1 MSVEPPVE
9 SSAKPRNDEPMDRP
23 HRRMAAGRSPPH
35 APEESERPP
44 DGPPVASRTFQP
56 PTSATAIALPN
67 PAHVIRDEKTCRRMC
82 PRLITQNEP
91 TLLAIGDTVRNC
103 WEIKG
108 LIGCGGY
115 GQIFYCVDGRTGQ
128 RVAIK
133 AEPIHRNGRRHRR
146 MILEQHVLV
155 RLQGQPHVPLIFGS
169 GCQAGV
175 NFIVMQL
182 LSVNLGDLR
191 KMSPLKRLSRPTC
204 GRVALQ
210 AIAALR
216 DLHNAGFLHR
226 DIKPANMCFGC
237 TETSKHRLFIVDYG
251 LARSHRMADGRPRK
265 QRERAGFRGTLRYVS
280 LRVHDREEQGP
291 ADDLVSLF
299 YTLLELLR
307 GELPWKA
314 LQQGPLI
321 RSTKDALQRDDF
333 VEISRSFGEPLREFG
348 RAVYSMGVADEPNYA
363 ALQDVMRAFGQNTPL
378 DSKYDWEADYAD
390 VLNEEEINRHLGLI
404 N

>member
-9 SSAKPRNDEPMDRP
+9 PSAKPRSDEQMDRP
-23 HRRMAAGRSPPH
+23 PRRMAAGRSPPH

-44 DGPPVASRTFQP
+44 DGPPAASRTLQP
-56 PTSATAIALPN
+56 PTSATAIALPI

-115 GQIFYCVDGRTGQ
+115 GQIFYCVDGRSGQ

-216 DLHNAGFLHR
+216 DLYNAGFLHR
-226 DIKPANMCFGC
+226 DIKPAN
-237 TETSKHRLFIVDYG
+237 SKHRLFIVDYG

-291 ADDLVSLF
+291 ADDL
-299 YTLLELLR
+299 
-307 GELPWKA
+307 
-314 LQQGPLI
+314 GPLI